1 MSFRRPGCSSREDSG
16 GLLDRGRNNMCGRGS
31 QRGIL
36 TGTVPCALNQPFGET
51 TALLSFPNPAAA
63 PERIPEASSTR
74 GPIDVCGVGSR
85 RGILTGTVPCA
96 LNSALRGDHCP
107 AVSSAPGDLWGLTLT
122 LNLARTGTL
131 HQNLSLPGN
140 LPLHLSC
147 LVAWAL
153 SSGLTGDHETGF
165 ALALAT
171 SQDRT

>member
-1 MSFRRPGCSSREDSG
+1 MGTQF
-16 GLLDRGRNNMCGRGS
+16 
-31 QRGIL
+31 QRL
-36 TGTVPCALNQPFGET
+36 TAARAWDPEAVQSHMALNPEAHHAVSQ
-51 TALLSFPNPAAA
+51 ARLHL

-85 RGILTGTVPCA
+85 RGILTGTVHCA

-107 AVSSAPGDLWGLTLT
+107 VVSSAPGDLWGLTLT

-140 LPLHLSC
+140 LPVHLSC

>member
-1 MSFRRPGCSSREDSG
+1 MGTQF
-16 GLLDRGRNNMCGRGS
+16 
-31 QRGIL
+31 QRL
-36 TGTVPCALNQPFGET
+36 TAARAWDPEAVQSHMALNPEAHHAVSQ
-51 TALLSFPNPAAA
+51 ARLHL

-171 SQDRT
+171 PQDRT

>member
-1 MSFRRPGCSSREDSG
+1 MGTQF
-16 GLLDRGRNNMCGRGS
+16 
-31 QRGIL
+31 QRL
-36 TGTVPCALNQPFGET
+36 TAARAWDPEAVQSHMALNPEAHHAVSQ
-51 TALLSFPNPAAA
+51 ARLHL

-140 LPLHLSC
+140 LRLHLSC

>member
-1 MSFRRPGCSSREDSG
+1 MGTHF
-16 GLLDRGRNNMCGRGS
+16 
-31 QRGIL
+31 QRL
-36 TGTVPCALNQPFGET
+36 TAARAWDPEAVQSHMALNPEAHHAVSQ
-51 TALLSFPNPAAA
+51 ARLHL

>member
-1 MSFRRPGCSSREDSG
+1 MGTQ
-16 GLLDRGRNNMCGRGS
+16 L
-31 QRGIL
+31 QRL
-36 TGTVPCALNQPFGET
+36 TAARAWDQEAVQSHMALNPEAHHAVSQ
-51 TALLSFPNPAAA
+51 ARLHL

>member
-1 MSFRRPGCSSREDSG
+1 MGTQF
-16 GLLDRGRNNMCGRGS
+16 
-31 QRGIL
+31 QRL
-36 TGTVPCALNQPFGET
+36 TAARAWDPEAVQSHMALNPEAHHAVSQ
-51 TALLSFPNPAAA
+51 ARLHL

-122 LNLARTGTL
+122 LNRARTGTL

>member
-1 MSFRRPGCSSREDSG
+1 MGTQF
-16 GLLDRGRNNMCGRGS
+16 
-31 QRGIL
+31 QRL
-36 TGTVPCALNQPFGET
+36 TAARAWDPEAVQSHMALNPEAHHAVSQ
-51 TALLSFPNPAAA
+51 ARLHL

>member
-1 MSFRRPGCSSREDSG
+1 MGTQF
-16 GLLDRGRNNMCGRGS
+16 
-31 QRGIL
+31 QHL
-36 TGTVPCALNQPFGET
+36 TAARAWDPAVQSHMALNPEAHHAVSQ
-51 TALLSFPNPAAA
+51 ARLHL

>member
-1 MSFRRPGCSSREDSG
+1 MGTQF
-16 GLLDRGRNNMCGRGS
+16 
-31 QRGIL
+31 QRL
-36 TGTVPCALNQPFGET
+36 TAARAWDPEAVQSHMALNPEAHHAVSQ
-51 TALLSFPNPAAA
+51 ARLHL

-131 HQNLSLPGN
+131 HQNRSLPGN
-140 LPLHLSC
+140 LPVHLSC

>member
-1 MSFRRPGCSSREDSG
+1 MGTQF
-16 GLLDRGRNNMCGRGS
+16 
-31 QRGIL
+31 QRL
-36 TGTVPCALNQPFGET
+36 TAARAWDPEAVQCHTALNPEAHHAVSQ
-51 TALLSFPNPAAA
+51 ARLHL

-74 GPIDVCGVGSR
+74 GPIDVCGVGSQ

-96 LNSALRGDHCP
+96 LHSALRGDQCP

-131 HQNLSLPGN
+131 HQNLSLLGN
-140 LPLHLSC
+140 LTLHLSR

-153 SSGLTGDHETGF
+153 TSGLTGDHETGF

-171 SQDRT
+171 SRTEPNPS